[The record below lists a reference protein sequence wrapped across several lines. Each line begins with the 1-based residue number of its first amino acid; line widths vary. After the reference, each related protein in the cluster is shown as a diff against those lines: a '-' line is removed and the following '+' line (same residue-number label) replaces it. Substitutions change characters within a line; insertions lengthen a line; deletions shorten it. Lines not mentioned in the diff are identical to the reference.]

1 MSRFILPLPLAQL
14 HWLIADKT
22 GCITVEATHDGLHIY
37 DNPTGVLTNNP
48 PFPMQLFNLNNY
60 MALSAK
66 SPENTF
72 APDVPLATYSR
83 GMGAMGLPGDLSSQS
98 RFVRVAFVR
107 AHSLCK
113 PTEESSVSQFFHI
126 LHSVEQQRGCCE
138 LDGGKYEITLYT
150 SCCNATRDLLIYDL
164 RKQPDYRCGYAQ
176 RKPRFRQAYP
186 LPRDS
191 VAEHPEQIFS
201 VFKQPDEFPR
211 QAGAK

>member
-1 MSRFILPLPLAQL
+1 MAYVQNDYPLYYDAINEKGLGVAGLNFVGNAVYQPAAQDLDNIAQFELIPWLLGQCATLAQARVLLERMNLFNEPFHPSLPLAQL

-83 GMGAMGLPGDLSSQS
+83 GMGRDGASGRPVLA
-98 RFVRVAFVR
+98 VA
-107 AHSLCK
+107 LC
-113 PTEESSVSQFFHI
+113 P
-126 LHSVEQQRGCCE
+126 RGVCPCAFA
-138 LDGGKYEITLYT
+138 LQAD
-150 SCCNATRDLLIYDL
+150 R
-164 RKQPDYRCGYAQ
+164 RKQRQSVLPY
-176 RKPRFRQAYP
+176 PPFRRAAAR
-186 LPRDS
+186 LL
-191 VAEHPEQIFS
+191 
-201 VFKQPDEFPR
+201 
-211 QAGAK
+211 